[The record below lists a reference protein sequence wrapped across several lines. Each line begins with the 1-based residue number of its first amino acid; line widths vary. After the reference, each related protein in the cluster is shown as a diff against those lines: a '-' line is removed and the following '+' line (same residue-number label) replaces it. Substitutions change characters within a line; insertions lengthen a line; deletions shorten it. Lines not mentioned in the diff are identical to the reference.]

1 MSRETIELVWPAA
14 KYLTGYVDALQ
25 KGWSPDNRRPQAA
38 AEELA
43 RIEQDAVRFLSE
55 QIDRE
60 AKGPLVILPDGRKV
74 PRLPGY
80 SLWMWDGEFC
90 GTISFRWQSGTTE
103 LPPYCLGHVGYS
115 VVAWKRRR
123 GYATR
128 ALQLLLPQAFAEG
141 LPYLEVVTDFENILS
156 SKQEKYL
163 DSMIKAYEKKTTV
176 QIAVITIDT
185 SMISR
190 KEFENY
196 VYRIA
201 NGWGVGQKQKN
212 NGVTIGLSKGYRFMR
227 IENGYGIQNILT
239 DNETKKI
246 IDSAF
251 IPYFKKGE
259 YFEGIVNGLE
269 AIMKKLSNL

>member
-1 MSRETIELVWPAA
+1 MRL
-14 KYLTGYVDALQ
+14 L
-25 KGWSPDNRRPQAA
+25 RQAA
-38 AEELA
+38 A
-43 RIEQDAVRFLSE
+43 
-55 QIDRE
+55 
-60 AKGPLVILPDGRKV
+60 
-74 PRLPGY
+74 
-80 SLWMWDGEFC
+80 
-90 GTISFRWQSGTTE
+90 
-103 LPPYCLGHVGYS
+103 
-115 VVAWKRRR
+115 
-123 GYATR
+123 
-128 ALQLLLPQAFAEG
+128 LLLFISLFSSTLSAQKHRRDSLPRAVG
-141 LPYLEVVTDFENILS
+141 LVNDFENILS

-190 KEFENY
+190 DKFESY

-201 NGWGVGQKQKN
+201 NAWGVGRKEKN

-251 IPYFKKGE
+251 IPYFKKGQ

>member
-1 MSRETIELVWPAA
+1 MRLLKRTAALV
-14 KYLTGYVDALQ
+14 LFISLFTNALIAQ
-25 KGWSPDNRRPQAA
+25 KHGKASLPRP
-38 AEELA
+38 
-43 RIEQDAVRFLSE
+43 V
-55 QIDRE
+55 
-60 AKGPLVILPDGRKV
+60 GLVN
-74 PRLPGY
+74 
-80 SLWMWDGEFC
+80 
-90 GTISFRWQSGTTE
+90 
-103 LPPYCLGHVGYS
+103 
-115 VVAWKRRR
+115 
-123 GYATR
+123 
-128 ALQLLLPQAFAEG
+128 
-141 LPYLEVVTDFENILS
+141 DFENILS

-269 AIMKKLSNL
+269 AIMKKLNL